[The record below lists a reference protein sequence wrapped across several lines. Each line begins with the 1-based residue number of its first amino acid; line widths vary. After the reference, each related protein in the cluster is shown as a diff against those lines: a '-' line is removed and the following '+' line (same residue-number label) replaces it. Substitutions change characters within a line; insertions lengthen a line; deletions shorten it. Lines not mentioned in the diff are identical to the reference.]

1 MMEHLFDTL
10 YGVGAEQLSF
20 APDFTG
26 RAFVLRRPDGNL
38 IVYASRRLAE
48 EADGLLSTGAFAR
61 QYINHH
67 HQAMPSCDWACEHLA
82 APLFGPELERRQIL
96 AHCRM
101 GAGFAGRET
110 HFPDFEVIPT
120 PGHTAG
126 SACFLWNDGQR
137 RYLFTG
143 DTIFLK
149 EGRWIGAVLNSS
161 DRAAYLAS
169 LALIKSLSFDVLV
182 PSLAKGQPFHQT
194 DARETERQIDAMI
207 RRLER
212 GADG

>member
-1 MMEHLFDTL
+1 MEYLFDTL
-10 YGVGAEQLSF
+10 YGAGAERLSF

-26 RAFVLRRPDGNL
+26 RAFVLRRPGGNL
-38 IVYASRRLAE
+38 LVYASRRLAE
-48 EADGLLSTGAFAR
+48 EAGSLLSAGATVR

-67 HQAMPSCDWACEHLA
+67 HQAMPSCDWASGHLD

-101 GAGFAGRET
+101 GGSFADREA

-126 SACFLWNDGQR
+126 SACFLWDNGQHR
-137 RYLFTG
+137 HLFSG
-143 DTIFLK
+143 DTIYLT
-149 EGRWIGAVLNSS
+149 EGRWIGAVLPSS
-161 DRAAYLAS
+161 DRVAYLAS
-169 LALIKSLSFDVLV
+169 LALIKTLSFDVLV

-194 DARETERQIDAMI
+194 DARETQSQIDAMM

>member
-10 YGVGAEQLSF
+10 YGAGAEHLSF

-26 RAFVLRRPDGNL
+26 RAFVLRRNSGNL

-48 EADGLLSTGAFAR
+48 EAESLVSAGMTIR

-67 HQAMPSCDWACEHLA
+67 HQAMPSCDWASEHLG

-101 GAGFAGRET
+101 GGSFADRELS
-110 HFPDFEVIPT
+110 FPDFEVIPT
-120 PGHTAG
+120 PGHTVG
-126 SACFLWNDGQR
+126 SACFLWDDGQR

-149 EGRWIGAVLNSS
+149 DERWIGAVLSSS

-169 LALIKSLSFDVLV
+169 LALIKTLSFDVLV
-182 PSLAKGQPFHQT
+182 PSLAKGAPFHLT
-194 DARETERQIDAMI
+194 DKRETERQIDAMM

>member
-1 MMEHLFDTL
+1 MEHLFDTL
-10 YGVGAEQLSF
+10 YGAGAERLSF

-26 RAFVLRRPDGNL
+26 RAFVLRRQGGNL

-48 EADGLLSTGAFAR
+48 EADGLLSSGPFVR

-67 HQAMPSCDWACEHLA
+67 HQAMPSCDWACEHLS

-101 GAGFAGRET
+101 SGGFADHEA

-126 SACFLWNDGQR
+126 SACFLWDDGQR
-137 RYLFTG
+137 RFLFSG
-143 DTIFLK
+143 DTIFLT
-149 EGRWIGAVLNSS
+149 EGRWIGAVLPSS
-161 DRAAYLAS
+161 DRLAYLAS
-169 LALIKSLSFDVLV
+169 LALIKTLSFDVLV
-182 PSLAKGQPFHQT
+182 PSLAKGQPFDQT
-194 DARETERQIDAMI
+194 SARETERRIDAMM
-207 RRLER
+207 RRLEH
-212 GADG
+212 GVDG